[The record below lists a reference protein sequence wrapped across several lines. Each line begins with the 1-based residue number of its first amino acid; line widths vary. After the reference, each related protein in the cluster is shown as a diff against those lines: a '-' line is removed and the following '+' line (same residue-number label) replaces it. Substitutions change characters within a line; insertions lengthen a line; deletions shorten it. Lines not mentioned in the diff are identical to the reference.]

1 MESTQSRPTVS
12 NGERERDPIELDTHE
27 LHNLGGGA
35 VVGYFKEGSSIWLI
49 KDKGFLKAYRTSY
62 RKKYYKTEPQLTG
75 AVWKFALT
83 VRHCVI
89 FVDHQNKYA
98 DSNILNLVR

>member
-35 VVGYFKEGSSIWLI
+35 VLVILKKVCSIWLI

-62 RKKYYKTEPQLTG
+62 RAK
-75 AVWKFALT
+75 
-83 VRHCVI
+83 
-89 FVDHQNKYA
+89 
-98 DSNILNLVR
+98 